1 MYSVRHGKLRKELA
15 AARDAAGL
23 TQRQLAA
30 KLKRPPSYVGKVE
43 NGERRI
49 EVFEF
54 VDWAA
59 ACGVEPAAVLK
70 RVKD

>member
-1 MYSVRHGKLRKELA
+1 MA
-15 AARDAAGL
+15 AAREGANL

-30 KLKRPPSYVGKVE
+30 KLKRPPSYIGKVE
-43 NGERRI
+43 IGERRI

-54 VDWAA
+54 ADWCA